1 MNDHNK
7 INVNEYIKLNAGVE
21 CLRVCKEFESDVIL
35 LKNTQESLFFNKKCL
50 EYDVTPKWTLCKSR
64 INTPAGH
71 RIAKRF
77 SINNLKLQ
85 IKLDNN
91 KLSRLNKSIDYK
103 LTIIVQKLPQHIVD
117 IIRTRTDIKSNYI
130 RSKRRHVLDKKF
142 KKLYQ
147 VKNDRMIG
155 MNNFIP
161 NDKNTVKL
169 NNEWT
174 VNLSSRKFDKFE
186 ISVFNLDPKFQV
198 TPCIMKSE
206 QIIANIESKLKFII
220 QDKSKLA
227 KTRISL
233 INAINSFEKAK
244 PNLSTEQ
251 LKAIKRIKCYKDI
264 FITQADKGN
273 KTVILNYQDYLN
285 KIYEILQDRQS
296 YAIVKTDKTKSKAN
310 KLIDKLKTYHK
321 QGLLEYNQYLKFYP
335 DNYNLP
341 DIYALIKIHKINNPA
356 RLICPYFCHP
366 LSNLSSYISDVIT
379 PSIRNSPY
387 SISNKFKFVEEI
399 KKKKKKNL
407 RITRNDIMISLD
419 IVNLFTN
426 IPLDY
431 TMNIVHEKLCN
442 DDQLG
447 ERTKLPVSE
456 IMNLIIFIMQSNYFT
471 FNKAIY
477 QQISGAPM
485 GCNLSPILAEA
496 LVSTIFELALINDDH
511 VKFCRFYVDDS
522 FLIIHKRYVD

>member
-117 IIRTRTDIKSNYI
+117 IIRNRTDIKSNYI

-155 MNNFIP
+155 MNNFVP

-198 TPCIMKSE
+198 TPCGMKSE

-233 INAINSFEKAK
+233 INAINSFENAK

-273 KTVILNYQDYLN
+273 KTVILKYQDYLN
-285 KIYEILQDRQS
+285 KIHEI
-296 YAIVKTDKTKSKAN
+296 
-310 KLIDKLKTYHK
+310 
-321 QGLLEYNQYLKFYP
+321 
-335 DNYNLP
+335 
-341 DIYALIKIHKINNPA
+341 
-356 RLICPYFCHP
+356 
-366 LSNLSSYISDVIT
+366 
-379 PSIRNSPY
+379 
-387 SISNKFKFVEEI
+387 
-399 KKKKKKNL
+399 
-407 RITRNDIMISLD
+407 
-419 IVNLFTN
+419 
-426 IPLDY
+426 
-431 TMNIVHEKLCN
+431 
-442 DDQLG
+442 
-447 ERTKLPVSE
+447 
-456 IMNLIIFIMQSNYFT
+456 
-471 FNKAIY
+471 
-477 QQISGAPM
+477 
-485 GCNLSPILAEA
+485 
-496 LVSTIFELALINDDH
+496 
-511 VKFCRFYVDDS
+511 
-522 FLIIHKRYVD
+522 